1 MKFLP
6 GILPVLLFLVTACGP
21 ASGQKTKPPDGYYP
35 PGYNGDAWKGRVLR
49 TKEDARSLTLIAV
62 VKGKGETFVGVIEKG
77 YLVEYKDGSIK
88 PLKVSKIPVGMKL
101 TVFYEQRTKKVN
113 GKKVHY
119 NLIIDMVP
127 LVNRKKEYR
136 VFRGYS

>member
-1 MKFLP
+1 
-6 GILPVLLFLVTACGP
+6 
-21 ASGQKTKPPDGYYP
+21 
-35 PGYNGDAWKGRVLR
+35 
-49 TKEDARSLTLIAV
+49 
-62 VKGKGETFVGVIEKG
+62 VIEKG
-77 YLVEYKDGSIK
+77 YLVEFKDGSIK